1 MIEKPTSTLTLLTN
15 DNDGIIALM
24 RSLGIYEQMLLAQTN
39 RQDVMLVQD
48 DYAFIWS
55 VDTYIL
61 YQSNNPEELKQVVL
75 DFQKSARELEIAT
88 RH

>member
-24 RSLGIYEQMLLAQTN
+24 QSLGIYEQMLSAQASG
-39 RQDVMLVQD
+39 QDVILVHD

-55 VDTYIL
+55 VDEYIL
-61 YQSNNPEELKQVVL
+61 YQSTNPEELNRVIA
-75 DFQKSARELEIAT
+75 DFHRSASEIETAV